1 MNMKYVLRLV
11 FLRPASPA
19 LGVFTACF
27 TCGWCYHHL
36 LHLRLLLS
44 PPASPAVGVIT
55 TRLNEIKNES
65 KILPPNSIINSF
77 F

>member
-1 MNMKYVLRLV
+1 MKFLRLV
-11 FLRPASPA
+11 LSPPASPA

-27 TCGWCYHHL
+27 TCGCCYHHP
-36 LHLRLLLS
+36 LHLRLVFSL
-44 PPASPAVGVIT
+44 PASPAVGVIT

>member
-11 FLRPASPA
+11 LSPPVSPA
-19 LGVFTACF
+19 VVVFTTRF
-27 TCGWCYHHL
+27 TCAWCFHCL

-65 KILPPNSIINSF
+65 KILPLNSIINSF